1 MGNNPKRAD
10 FRCLGEHVEILLY
23 DTIDSR
29 NGIGA
34 QGFAE
39 DLRDAGDV
47 KRISLRV
54 NSPGGDV
61 FEGLTIYNTLIR
73 HSAEVIVDIDGM
85 ALSIASVI
93 ALSGDVVR
101 MAENAMFMIHD
112 PWSRFE
118 GSSDEFRDQADL
130 MDKIKSSLV
139 DTYVARTD
147 LSPGRVSEMMS
158 DETWMSASEAL
169 SEGFVHEETSSMKIA
184 ACSDRKSK
192 SSPSWIKNVP
202 SWKRHRMSS
211 DNVVETPP
219 TNRLIKSKQKLALT
233 LASMD

>member
-39 DLRDAGDV
+39 DLRDTGDV